1 MKTKSNIDALT
12 KISEYRCPEC
22 GNFTLDSIC
31 KICGVPTVPEAELTK
46 GDILLESSPS
56 TLHARHRAITPKK
69 IKEEKEVDIN
79 ALLDPGEI

>member
-1 MKTKSNIDALT
+1 MKIKNTTDVLA

-46 GDILLESSPS
+46 GDILLEGSFS
-56 TLHARHRAITPKK
+56 TPHTRQRVTAPKK